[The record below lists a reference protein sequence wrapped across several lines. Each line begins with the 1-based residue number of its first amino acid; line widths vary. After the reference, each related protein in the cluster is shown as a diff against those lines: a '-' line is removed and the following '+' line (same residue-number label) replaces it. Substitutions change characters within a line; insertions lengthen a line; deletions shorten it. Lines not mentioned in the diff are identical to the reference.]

1 MARKRNQKARK
12 VVMNRIIIALLV
24 FLALIGC
31 RTRKTTIEEQKQ
43 VQKERIIK
51 YKDSTALFQH
61 NAQTLQLDTYA
72 SQEYEV
78 TVESDKDSV
87 GNSKELVY
95 YRIRDGDNETI
106 RVSGGKVKIT
116 TKNSLS
122 NSQIVANTTLTS
134 TIKTTNNG
142 LRNTE
147 STTAFSHKTK
157 DVKSSYL
164 YLIAIIIVLL
174 VVFYF
179 IRDKLKRFL
188 K

>member
-1 MARKRNQKARK
+1 
-12 VVMNRIIIALLV
+12 MNRIIIALLA
-24 FLALIGC
+24 FLTLIGC
-31 RTRKTTIEEQKQ
+31 RTRKEVTNTEQKQ
-43 VQKERIIK
+43 VKKERFIK
-51 YKDSTALFQH
+51 YKDSTALFQK
-61 NAQTLQLDTYA
+61 NTQTLQLDTHA

-78 TVESDKDSV
+78 AVESDKDSV
-87 GNSKELVY
+87 GNSKELTY
-95 YRIRDGDNETI
+95 TRIRDGDNETI

-116 TKNSLS
+116 TKSSLS

-134 TIKTTNNG
+134 TISTTNNE
-142 LRNTE
+142 LLNTE

-164 YLIAIIIVLL
+164 YLIVIIIALL

>member
-1 MARKRNQKARK
+1 
-12 VVMNRIIIALLV
+12 MNKIITLLLV
-24 FLALIGC
+24 AFLILIGC
-31 RTRKTTIEEQKQ
+31 RARKIDVTEQKQ

-51 YKDSTALFQH
+51 YKDSTALFQQ
-61 NAQTLQLDTYA
+61 NEQTLQLDTHA

-78 TVESDKDSV
+78 TVESDKDSI
-87 GNSKELVY
+87 GNSKELTY
-95 YRIRDGDNETI
+95 TRIREGNNETI
-106 RVSGGKVKIT
+106 RVRGGKVKIT
-116 TKNSLS
+116 TKSSLS
-122 NSQIVANTTLTS
+122 NSQIVANTTLTN
-134 TIKTTNNG
+134 TISTTNNE

-147 STTAFSHKTK
+147 STTAFSQKTK

-164 YLIAIIIVLL
+164 YLIVIIIALL

>member
-1 MARKRNQKARK
+1 MRMHNYTGILRAFGLIGL
-12 VVMNRIIIALLV
+12 VLVLLG
-24 FLALIGC
+24 LLGC
-31 RTRKTTIEEQKQ
+31 RTRKVATTEQKQ

-51 YKDSTALFQH
+51 YKDSTALFQRRE
-61 NAQTLQLDTYA
+61 QTLQLDTHA

-87 GNSKELVY
+87 GNSKELTY
-95 YRIRDGDNETI
+95 TRIRDGNNETI

-116 TKNSLS
+116 TKRALS
-122 NSQIVANTTLTS
+122 NSQIVANTTLTN
-134 TIKTTNNG
+134 TISTTNNE

-157 DVKSSYL
+157 NVKSSYL
-164 YLIAIIIVLL
+164 YLIVIIIVLL

-179 IRDKLKRFL
+179 IREKLKRFL